1 MDTARFFLCLVF
13 LAGYFWSSLAP
24 NPYATGIFLVSGMV
38 MLGLSVPRSTSFHKG
53 LCAAALVAF
62 GAVVLSGRFE
72 AAAFIGG
79 LPDYFGIVA
88 VILVLS
94 MAGYPIR
101 AARYESQIR
110 GLMAALTRRGAKP
123 GATAGVMGHA
133 LGSVL
138 DVGSFVLVD
147 VIFARAA
154 PKERVEALKWAA
166 RGFSFTPLWTNINL
180 LTATVITLTGASYF
194 GFLAVSLPFVIT
206 GMACLIFFAQRGG
219 GEVEADDV
227 AVPLDRGGVAVVAYP
242 VALIGAVALVNF
254 SLPNLSFT
262 TCIAITIA
270 VAVGAIAFI
279 AAFLPDS
286 GAPASRLASETRG
299 SLTNSHMEFALFG
312 AAGIL
317 VLSLDLLG
325 FLEPLGGLLRSL
337 PEVAVPFA
345 LAGIVTVG
353 FLLGIHVLP
362 MILLIDST
370 FPLDGGASP
379 ALWAVA
385 IILGSQSALLATP
398 FSNSVTMV
406 SRLSGEHPI
415 KSGPKDNWRYSVVIA
430 VSAVFYL
437 CLMTWLL
444 VR

>member
-1 MDTARFFLCLVF
+1 MDGVRFFLCLAF
-13 LAGYFWSSLAP
+13 LGGYFWSSLAP
-24 NPYATGIFLVSGMV
+24 NPYATGVFLASGMV

-53 LCAAALVAF
+53 LAAAALAAF
-62 GAVVLSGRFE
+62 AAMIFSGRFE
-72 AAAFIGG
+72 ASAFVGG

-138 DVGSFVLVD
+138 DVGSFVLID
-147 VIFARAA
+147 VIFSRAA

-180 LTATVITLTGASYF
+180 LTATAITLTGASYF
-194 GFLAVSLPFVIT
+194 GFLAVSLPFAVV
-206 GMACLIFFAQRGG
+206 GVACVVFFAQRGG
-219 GEVEADDV
+219 GEVETDDV
-227 AVPLDRGGVAVVAYP
+227 AVPLDKGGVAVVAYP

-254 SLPNLSFT
+254 SLPNLSLT

-270 VAVGAIAFI
+270 VAVGAIALT
-279 AAFLPDS
+279 ASLMPDS
-286 GAPASRLASETRG
+286 GSPVSRLASETRD
-299 SLTNSHMEFALFG
+299 SLTNSHMEFSLFG

-317 VLSLDLLG
+317 VLSLDALG

-337 PEVAVPFA
+337 PEAAVPFA
-345 LAGIVTVG
+345 LAGIVTGG

-362 MILLIDST
+362 MVLLINST

-398 FSNSVTMV
+398 FSNSVTMI

-415 KSGPKDNWRYSVVIA
+415 KSGPKDNWRYSMVIA
-430 VSAVFYL
+430 VSAFLYL
-437 CLMTWLL
+437 GLMTWLL
-444 VR
+444 V